1 MGRSNQLV
9 FIKLQVIEGRRTYLD
24 VAAVGEKGTPVGLLE
39 AIWALWALWALWARR
54 EECYGRWLMEIVVVL
69 VVASL
74 GTACKLDLA

>member
-1 MGRSNQLV
+1 MGRNQLV
-9 FIKLQVIEGRRTYLD
+9 FIKLRVIEGRRTYLD

-39 AIWALWALWALWARR
+39 AIWALWALWARR